1 MTIQREL
8 VRLVAACV
16 VPCAL
21 AAALLTAY
29 SYQRER
35 AMIEQRTLETA
46 RALTQAVDRELVR
59 GQAALEVLARSSSLA
74 SGDIAGFRRQAQ
86 EVLDL
91 LPGDIIVLSDASGQ
105 QLINT
110 QLPSGDP
117 LPRRARLDE
126 LRSVFETGRP
136 AISDLFIGAL
146 GRPLISL
153 DVPVHRVN
161 QVRFCLSLGFYPD
174 RLGSILTEQKLPPGW
189 VAAIFD
195 RSGSIAARTHE
206 AARYIGQ
213 KGSPALVQRMA
224 EVAEGWVDAPTLE
237 GDLVTGVFSRSRLSN
252 WSVAI
257 GIPRGE
263 LTGYL
268 WARIAWIIGG
278 TLVLMVS
285 GIALAH
291 VISSRIS
298 GAVVGLIPPAAALAH
313 GERVVVPRLPLVE
326 VDAVGHALQRASEV
340 LRDREEVLAMVSH
353 DLRSPIAAIVLNA
366 SATKREAAKLPS
378 GHAIRALADDLVD
391 TSRRLSGMVD
401 DLLAVAVF
409 TTGARSRLNI
419 APIRVSSYLNKA
431 VAAVRPLFERE
442 GIALEIETVGPVPAL
457 NADPDRILRVF
468 VNLLDNALKFT
479 NRSGRVVLRA
489 EPHPDGIRF
498 SVANSGPAI
507 TSAELGSMMTP
518 FWQSGHG
525 DRRGVGLGLSICRAI
540 VEAHGGRMWA
550 ELEPGMRVCI
560 CFVLPT
566 GRQAREPVPQP
577 TEGEVPSSQSI
588 ASS

>member
-1 MTIQREL
+1 MTIQRQL

-16 VPCAL
+16 LPAAL
-21 AAALLTAY
+21 AAALLIVD

-35 AMIEQRTLETA
+35 TRIEERTLETA

-59 GQAALEVLARSSSLA
+59 GQAALEVLARSSALA
-74 SGDIAGFRRQAQ
+74 GGDIAGFYREAQ

-110 QLPSGDP
+110 QLPFGDP
-117 LPRRARLDE
+117 LPHRARQEE

-153 DVPVHRVN
+153 DVPVRRAN
-161 QVRFCLSLGFYPD
+161 QVIFGLALGFYPD
-174 RLGSILTEQKLPPGW
+174 RLGSILTEQKLPAGW

-195 RSGSIAARTHE
+195 SGGSIAARTHE
-206 AARYIGQ
+206 ADRYVGH

-224 EVAEGWVDAPTLE
+224 QVAEGSVEAPTLE
-237 GDLVTGVFSRSRLSN
+237 GVSVTGVFSRSEVWN

-257 GIPRGE
+257 GIPSAE

-268 WARIAWIIGG
+268 WTRIAWIIGG
-278 TLVLMVS
+278 ALVLMFS
-285 GIALAH
+285 GIALAQA
-291 VISSRIS
+291 IGSRIS
-298 GAVVGLIPPAAALAH
+298 RSVLGLIPPAMALGL
-313 GERVVVPRLPLVE
+313 GERVVIPRLPLAE
-326 VDAVGHALQRASEV
+326 ADEVGHALQRVSEV

-353 DLRSPIAAIVLNA
+353 DLRNPLATMLMNA
-366 SATKREAAKLPS
+366 SITKRKAEKLP
-378 GHAIRALADDLVD
+378 GGEPIRELADELLE
-391 TSRRLSGMVD
+391 TGGRMSGMVD

-409 TTGARSRLNI
+409 TSHGRSLLKI
-419 APIRVSSYLNKA
+419 APIAVASYLDKA

-442 GIALEIETVGPVPAL
+442 GIALEVETIGPFPEL

-479 NRSGRVVLRA
+479 KRPGRVVLRA
-489 EPHPDGIRF
+489 QAHPDGIRF
-498 SVANSGPAI
+498 CVANSGPAV
-507 TSAELGSMMTP
+507 TADELGSLMEP
-518 FWQSGHG
+518 FWQSGLR
-525 DRRGVGLGLSICRAI
+525 DRRGAGLGLSICRTI
-540 VEAHGGRMWA
+540 IEAHGGRIWA
-550 ELEPGMRVCI
+550 EPEPGMRVCI

-566 GRQAREPVPQP
+566 GRQAR
-577 TEGEVPSSQSI
+577 
-588 ASS
+588 